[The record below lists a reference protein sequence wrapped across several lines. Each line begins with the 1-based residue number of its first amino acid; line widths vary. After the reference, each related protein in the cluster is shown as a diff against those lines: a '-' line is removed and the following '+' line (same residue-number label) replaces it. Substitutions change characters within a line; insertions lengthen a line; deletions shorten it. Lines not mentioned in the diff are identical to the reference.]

1 MDTTARNPHLEGP
14 DVGSLQPLE
23 GVPNPLQPPLML
35 LPKPAPTDLKT
46 RFPNPKSRGGRGQS
60 EGRAKGARAA
70 KPAEFS
76 YLEIEGLAGALE
88 VDLDEEQPLVVLA
101 ADGLE
106 EAAAADDLDEHEVV
120 RGREVVEVVLR
131 RRRLRRLGDLVP
143 HPPLAPPPL
152 AAGLLALALLC
163 LVFGFRF
170 RGRCAASLRLRGASA
185 IGTRCE
191 CHRVTERGRR
201 TKQANPMLIRIARTQ
216 QNAVRAQHD

>member
-1 MDTTARNPHLEGP
+1 MQVAVEILPKEIRCLIRLQPNLEGP

-35 LPKPAPTDLKT
+35 L
-46 RFPNPKSRGGRGQS
+46 
-60 EGRAKGARAA
+60 EV
-70 KPAEFS
+70 
-76 YLEIEGLAGALE
+76 EGLAGALE

-143 HPPLAPPPL
+143 HPPPAPPPL

-191 CHRVTERGRR
+191 GHRVTERGRR
-201 TKQANPMLIRIARTQ
+201 TKQANPIPIRIARTQ

>member
-1 MDTTARNPHLEGP
+1 MQVAVEILPKEIRCLIRLQPNLEGP

-35 LPKPAPTDLKT
+35 L
-46 RFPNPKSRGGRGQS
+46 
-60 EGRAKGARAA
+60 EV
-70 KPAEFS
+70 
-76 YLEIEGLAGALE
+76 EGLAGALE

-143 HPPLAPPPL
+143 HPPPAPPPL

-191 CHRVTERGRR
+191 GHRVTERGRR
-201 TKQANPMLIRIARTQ
+201 TKQANPIRPSCL
-216 QNAVRAQHD
+216 